1 MREPEE
7 ICVRIRQR
15 SNGDG
20 CDIGKRD
27 GSMALGRKL
36 LSYLYV
42 IELVLRRSKE
52 SELREGED
60 INAVPLVLV
69 E

>member
-1 MREPEE
+1 
-7 ICVRIRQR
+7 
-15 SNGDG
+15 
-20 CDIGKRD
+20 
-27 GSMALGRKL
+27 MALGRKL